1 MRTFA
6 PLLMVVLILLGSTFP
21 LDSYVDERTD
31 TEIIFTPDGRIFPSH
46 WYHPKINAT
55 AVPLAPVERNRFI
68 HIINRAFAKYP
79 DQVLREHLDRIYALK
94 YMKFY
99 GIPFGGTNVGNTV
112 FISDDE
118 SNPSFTDSYIEG
130 VFHHE
135 FSSVLK
141 RSFPAFLNSNVW
153 EAVNEP
159 TFTYGNGGVYAIRT
173 GEASLALNPELYPSG
188 FLTQYSQASVEED
201 INVFAQNLFSGEKS
215 FWEIVER
222 NPKIRRKA
230 QLLIAFYQK
239 IDSRF
244 TESYF
249 RRISHA
255 NPPKIMAGNRN

>member
-1 MRTFA
+1 MNGPNRSVSPRRRSSSHVPPKNQCTVSPGPSAKRFITYQ
-6 PLLMVVLILLGSTFP
+6 PRLQISHEVRGSTSVSCLEYKTSWF
-21 LDSYVDERTD
+21 
-31 TEIIFTPDGRIFPSH
+31 H
-46 WYHPKINAT
+46 
-55 AVPLAPVERNRFI
+55 
-68 HIINRAFAKYP
+68 
-79 DQVLREHLDRIYALK
+79 RE
-94 YMKFY
+94 
-99 GIPFGGTNVGNTV
+99 PNVGNPH

-141 RSFPAFLNSNVW
+141 RSFPAFLNSDTW

-239 IDSRF
+239 IDPRF

-249 RRISHA
+249 RRISRA
-255 NPPKIMAGNRN
+255 NPPKIMAGNRY